1 MIEAQRLVVGGAR
14 LATQLHG
21 GLVDSLQ
28 DRGVAAAALQDG
40 GGDLDGVR
48 LGVSGGVSGDGD
60 ARAGDHLEAGVGEEQ
75 LHGVAEL
82 VEERLHLRLSAV
94 RRRHVADGD
103 EGLGGAAREGQV
115 RGDDALRVMAATRRH
130 GGVLDTSV
138 GALAAALDGVHGGG
152 AALAGVGEEVQ
163 VQVAEVALRSQPRP
177 DATRVPWLTRYLVMR
192 PRELHSSSRAVGAS
206 SSVTSN
212 SARSSGST
220 PPFSAPATVRVFATS
235 YG

>member
-1 MIEAQRLVVGGAR
+1 
-14 LATQLHG
+14 
-21 GLVDSLQ
+21 
-28 DRGVAAAALQDG
+28 
-40 GGDLDGVR
+40 
-48 LGVSGGVSGDGD
+48 
-60 ARAGDHLEAGVGEEQ
+60 
-75 LHGVAEL
+75 
-82 VEERLHLRLSAV
+82 
-94 RRRHVADGD
+94 
-103 EGLGGAAREGQV
+103 
-115 RGDDALRVMAATRRH
+115 MAATRRH